1 MVNVRLRG
9 VEKTFKGKAGIT
21 RAIDTLDLEVPD
33 GQLLVLLGPS
43 GCGKTTI
50 LRSIAGLET
59 PNAGTIELGNTIV
72 LDAARGYSAP
82 PRKRDIGM
90 VFQSY
95 ALWPHMTV
103 RENIAFPLRARGKRD
118 MLRSDVVKQ
127 VAELVEVDPLLDR
140 YPGQLSGGQQQ
151 RVALARGLVAEPGVL
166 LLDEP
171 LSNLDARLRS
181 ELRVE
186 IRNIHQ
192 RIGFTGVY
200 VTHDQVEA
208 FSVADLVVVMGSG
221 RILQI
226 GTPEEVY
233 SRPASVDV
241 ARFLGINN
249 VLHIDAVEGHW
260 QLADASSVAPVAGF
274 EYLRGKLE
282 MRFRSDA
289 LELVGVGAAE
299 GGPRLEI
306 AGLEVSSRVYA
317 GQYWDVGLTK
327 AGATLTGRL
336 TSNSVARVPV
346 VGELTIGSVPHQA
359 LTIYQDGTLV
369 ERK

>member
-9 VEKTFKGKAGIT
+9 VQKTFKGKAGIT

-33 GQLLVLLGPS
+33 GELLVLLGPS

-59 PNAGTIELGNTIV
+59 PNEGTIELGSTIV
-72 LDAARGYSAP
+72 MDAAKGYSAP

-103 RENIAFPLRARGKRD
+103 RENIAFPLRARGKRA
-118 MLRSDVVKQ
+118 LLKSDVVKQ

-226 GTPEEVY
+226 GSPEQVY
-233 SRPASVDV
+233 SRPESVEV

-249 VLHIDAVEGHW
+249 SLQIDAVEGRW
-260 QLADASSVAPVAGF
+260 QLADGSSVVPVDGF
-274 EYLRGKLE
+274 GHVRGQLE

-289 LELVGVGAAE
+289 LEFGRA
-299 GGPRLEI
+299 GGPDSSKRLDI

-317 GQYWDVGLTK
+317 GQYWDLGLTK

-336 TSNSVARVPV
+336 TSNAGGRVPP
-346 VGELTIGSVPHQA
+346 VGELATGSVPHEA
-359 LTIYQDGTLV
+359 LVLYQDGVLV
-369 ERK
+369 GRK